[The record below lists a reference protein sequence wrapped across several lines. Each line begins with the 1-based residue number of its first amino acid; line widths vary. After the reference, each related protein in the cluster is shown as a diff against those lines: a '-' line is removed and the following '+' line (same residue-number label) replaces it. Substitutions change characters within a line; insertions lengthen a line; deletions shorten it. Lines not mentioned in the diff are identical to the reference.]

1 MKPGRNLFFIEVTG
15 QKGGEKVDA
24 WVKVVFCAE
33 IRLSV
38 REVQEEEVA
47 RVKCV
52 GGVMNGG
59 MK

>member
-1 MKPGRNLFFIEVTG
+1 MKPGRNLFFIEVGG
-15 QKGGEKVDA
+15 QKGGGKVE
-24 WVKVVFCAE
+24 VKVVFCAE

-38 REVQEEEVA
+38 RELEGKEMA

-52 GGVMNGG
+52 GGVMDEG